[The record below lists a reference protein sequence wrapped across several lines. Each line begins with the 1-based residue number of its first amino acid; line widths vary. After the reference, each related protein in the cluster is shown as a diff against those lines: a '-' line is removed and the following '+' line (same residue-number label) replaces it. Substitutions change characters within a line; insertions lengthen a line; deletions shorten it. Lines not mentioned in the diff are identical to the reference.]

1 MESKAK
7 AKEMFVIGKGRK
19 KTKQRKGQN
28 AESWTA
34 IRRSMRSRARVI
46 TFGGSLILDPDP

>member
-28 AESWTA
+28 AESRTVT
-34 IRRSMRSRARVI
+34 RKSMRSRAKVI
-46 TFGGSLILDPDP
+46 NFGRSLILDPDP